1 MLIHPYRTK
10 TYYQASL
17 LPVTIR
23 SFTGKVASSIITLV
37 NRDHFFT
44 VQLYSVGE
52 VQFSVSS
59 LIADKHDREYFVS
72 KMRTKERRWVA
83 TSRCGEST

>member
-37 NRDHFFT
+37 NRDH
-44 VQLYSVGE
+44 SVGE